1 MAEDDSLKLRELN
14 DFLEYLNLVLNYSPQ
29 TIKSYRIDILSF
41 YQFIFSQGVDI
52 FDVDALIIR
61 NYLSTEI
68 KKGISKKTCCRRLS
82 ALRHFYNFMVDN
94 NYTKNNPFI
103 FIHSPKK
110 EIRYPRALYI
120 EQIDTLFKANMER
133 KDDLMLRDQ
142 CILELLY
149 ASGIRVSELI
159 KIKMVDIDFANRS
172 IRILGK
178 GKKERIVPFNKS
190 CQKALKK
197 YVSESRDKLMAK
209 YAPSLKTDYLFFNAN
224 GRGLT
229 SRGVEYILKS
239 IEAKTGLNYGLHPH
253 LLRHTFATHLLD
265 GGADLRVIQ
274 ELLGHESI
282 NTTQIYTHVSEEA
295 MRNQFESSHPRAK
308 KAK

>member
-159 KIKMVDIDFANRS
+159 KIKMVDIDFASRS

-178 GKKERIVPFNKS
+178 GKK
-190 CQKALKK
+190 
-197 YVSESRDKLMAK
+197 
-209 YAPSLKTDYLFFNAN
+209 
-224 GRGLT
+224 
-229 SRGVEYILKS
+229 
-239 IEAKTGLNYGLHPH
+239 
-253 LLRHTFATHLLD
+253 
-265 GGADLRVIQ
+265 
-274 ELLGHESI
+274 
-282 NTTQIYTHVSEEA
+282 
-295 MRNQFESSHPRAK
+295 
-308 KAK
+308 